1 MGCDCKKFTVKQR
14 AKRLLGRGGYD
25 AASENTKGQVR
36 NFYYQEFLEEGTDE
50 QIKQWLNG

>member
-25 AASENTKGQVR
+25 KASENTKQQVK

-50 QIKQWLNG
+50 EIKNWLNG